1 MTLSQI
7 VESYIAYKRSLG
19 KDFKSK
25 AAKLRAFVKSVG
37 DGDIKRVDPRSVRRF
52 LNGSGPVTANWFY
65 KYQTLATF
73 YRYAQAHHY
82 VQNIPLPRAHR
93 NHQKS
98 FNPTSTPTTICA
110 SSLMLP
116 TRGID
121 TRGFLHPIPS
131 VRSCCYF
138 MERASGSVKP
148 CG

>member
-1 MTLSQI
+1 MTLSQV
-7 VESYIAYKRSLG
+7 VESYIAYKLSIG

-37 DGDIKRVDPRSVRRF
+37 DGDIRRVNPCSIRRF
-52 LNGSGPVTANWFY
+52 LDGGGPVTANWFY

-73 YRYAQAHHY
+73 YRYAQVHHTFKTSLCHAA
-82 VQNIPLPRAHR
+82 NR
-93 NHQKS
+93 NHQRS

-131 VRSCCYF
+131 VRPCCYF
-138 MERASGSVKP
+138 MEPASGSVKR